1 MNLDPTPQQAAFAEE
16 LRGWLESNI
25 SWPYGSAPPRP
36 ADLAERVAAGRRWQG
51 VLAEGGY
58 VAVAWPKQHGGRGL
72 GPVEHFIAQQELARA
87 GAPELV
93 GRMGLNLV
101 GPTLLA
107 HGTPEQR
114 SRWLGPILR
123 GDELWCQLF
132 SEPDAGSD
140 LASLQTAATHV
151 EGGWVLNG
159 QKVWNSYAQFADWA
173 ICLARTD
180 PEASKQAGL
189 SFFVVDMRDPGVE
202 CRPLVQI
209 TGESEFNEV
218 FLSEVFVPEDQLIGE
233 ENAGWRIAGTTLGYE
248 RGLNPRQQVTLTQLL
263 EDLWRLADDN
273 GSLDDPETARQL
285 AQAFIETRIFQL
297 HNLRTLSRLAK
308 GGEPGPQGSIAKL
321 WWSEMSQRFH
331 ARVLGV
337 LGDAAPLWEG
347 AAANPGDG
355 SWQRSWLYYHAATI
369 MGGTS
374 EVQRNIIAERVLGLP
389 RESSRA

>member
-1 MNLDPTPQQAAFAEE
+1 MNLNPTPEQASFGDD
-16 LRGWLESNI
+16 LRAWLMSNVT
-25 SWPYGSAPPRP
+25 WGYGNTPPRT
-36 ADLAERVAAGRRWQG
+36 ADLAERVTSGRQWQRT
-51 VLAEGGY
+51 LAQARY
-58 VAVAWPKQHGGRGL
+58 VAVAWPEEHGGRGL
-72 GPVEHFIAQQELARA
+72 GPVEHFIVQQELARA

-107 HGTPEQR
+107 HGTPAQR

-123 GDELWCQLF
+123 ADELWCQLF

-140 LASLQTAATHV
+140 LASLKTTASRV
-151 EGGWVLNG
+151 EGGWLLNG

-180 PEASKQAGL
+180 PDVAKQAGL
-189 SFFVVDMRDPGVE
+189 SYFVVDMRQPGVE

-209 TGESEFNEV
+209 TGESEFNQV
-218 FLSEVFVPEDQLIGE
+218 FLSDVFVADDQLIGE
-233 ENAGWRIAGTTLGYE
+233 ENAGWHIANTTLGYE
-248 RGLNPRQQVTLTQLL
+248 RGLNPRQQVIHRQLL
-263 EDLWRLADDN
+263 EDLWRLADDR
-273 GSLDDPETARQL
+273 GAFDDQETAREL
-285 AQAFIETRIFQL
+285 AQAFIEVRIFEL

-308 GGEPGPQGSIAKL
+308 GGEPGSQGSIAKL

-331 ARVLGV
+331 RTALRV
-337 LGDAAPLWEG
+337 LGDAAPLFEG
-347 AAANPGDG
+347 AAGNPGDG
-355 SWQRSWLYYHAATI
+355 RWQRSWLYYHAATI

-389 RESSRA
+389 RESSRT

>member
-1 MNLDPTPQQAAFAEE
+1 MNLNPTPEQAAFADE
-16 LRGWLESNI
+16 LRTWLMSNI
-25 SWPYGSAPPRP
+25 TWEYGSTPPRP
-36 ADLAERVAAGRRWQG
+36 ADLAERVSSGREWQRT
-51 VLAEGGY
+51 LAEGRY
-58 VAVAWPKQHGGRGL
+58 VAVAWPEEHGGRGL

-107 HGTPEQR
+107 HGTPAQR
-114 SRWLGPILR
+114 SRWLRPILQ

-140 LASLQTAATHV
+140 LASLKTTAHRV

-159 QKVWNSYAQFADWA
+159 QKVWTSYAQFADWA

-180 PEASKQAGL
+180 PDAAKQAGL
-189 SFFVVDMRDPGVE
+189 TYFVVNMRDPGVE

-209 TGESEFNEV
+209 TGESEFNQV
-218 FLSEVFVPEDQLIGE
+218 FLSDVFVPDDQLIGE
-233 ENAGWRIAGTTLGYE
+233 ENAGWRIANTTLGYE
-248 RGLNPRQQVTLTQLL
+248 RGLNPRQQVTHSQLL
-263 EDLWRLADDN
+263 EDLWHLADEN
-273 GSLDDPETARQL
+273 GALDDPETAREL
-285 AQAFIETRIFQL
+285 AQAFIEIRIFQL

-308 GGEPGPQGSIAKL
+308 GGEPGPQGSVAKL

-331 ARVLGV
+331 RIALRV
-337 LGDAAPLWEG
+337 LGDAAPLSDG
-347 AAANPGDG
+347 AAGNPGDG
-355 SWQRSWLYYHAATI
+355 KWQRSWLYYHAATI

-374 EVQRNIIAERVLGLP
+374 EVQRNIISERVLGLP
-389 RESSRA
+389 REGSRT